1 MVKDLPVPL
10 NVGVATR
17 LGIGI
22 LEKNI
27 ISGPYLV
34 LNLKSLVMPSEAGY
48 ALLTS
53 YLCIK
58 LVFCTSLHAG
68 HEVVL

>member
-1 MVKDLPVPL
+1 MVKDLPVHL
-10 NVGVATR
+10 NVWVATR
-17 LGIGI
+17 LRLGI
-22 LEKNI
+22 LEKGN
-27 ISGPYLV
+27 ISGPYMV
-34 LNLKSLVMPSEAGY
+34 INLKSLVMPYEAGY

-58 LVFCTSLHAG
+58 LVSCTSLHAG